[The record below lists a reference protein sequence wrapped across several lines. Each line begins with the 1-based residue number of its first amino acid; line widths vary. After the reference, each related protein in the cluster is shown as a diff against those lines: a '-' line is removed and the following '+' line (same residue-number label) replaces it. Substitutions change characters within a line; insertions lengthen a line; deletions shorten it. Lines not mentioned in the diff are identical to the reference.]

1 MRKVHVED
9 AIGLTLC
16 HDVTGIGKEFKGP
29 VFRRG
34 HVIQPQDVKRLLDL
48 GKRHV
53 YIWEEHAG

>member
-29 VFRRG
+29 VFRRWN
-34 HVIQPQDVKRLLDL
+34 VIQPLDVKRLLDL

-53 YIWEEHAG
+53 YFW